1 MNGLHNWNKLELYY
15 TAKLGFFREPLSEI
29 ILLILLNDFY
39 QALMLFL
46 KAESDLASLI
56 YDTQTDLHQKKLKR
70 SHQTMGTNISKNR

>member
-1 MNGLHNWNKLELYY
+1 MKGLLNWNKLEIFY

-46 KAESDLASLI
+46 IAESNLVSL
-56 YDTQTDLHQKKLKR
+56 
-70 SHQTMGTNISKNR
+70 

>member
-1 MNGLHNWNKLELYY
+1 MKGLHNWNKLELFY

-46 KAESDLASLI
+46 KAESGLASL
-56 YDTQTDLHQKKLKR
+56 
-70 SHQTMGTNISKNR
+70 

>member
-15 TAKLGFFREPLSEI
+15 ITKLGFFREPLSEI

-46 KAESDLASLI
+46 KAESDLVSL
-56 YDTQTDLHQKKLKR
+56 
-70 SHQTMGTNISKNR
+70 